1 MMTFE
6 EFKEVGNKCGLFY
19 STATDEDIQSIYKY
33 WNFKC
38 WYSKLASKEIHF
50 TRTNGLL
57 NPRDMSAN
65 DMLELY
71 KMNEVILK
79 HYLTQ
84 QKLIK
89 LKEDFK

>member
-1 MMTFE
+1 MTFN
-6 EFKEVGNKCGLFY
+6 EFKDTGNKCGLFY
-19 STATDEDIQSIYKY
+19 STATDKDIQSIYDY

-38 WYSKLASKEIHF
+38 WYSELASKEIHF
-50 TRTNGLL
+50 TRTNELL

-71 KMNEVILK
+71 KMNEVIIK

-89 LKEDFK
+89 MKDDFK